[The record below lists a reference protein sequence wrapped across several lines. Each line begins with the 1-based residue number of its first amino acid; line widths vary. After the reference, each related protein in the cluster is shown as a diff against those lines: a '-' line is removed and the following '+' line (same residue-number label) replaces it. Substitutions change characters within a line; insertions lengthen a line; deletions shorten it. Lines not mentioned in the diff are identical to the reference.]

1 MTTRVLLGCEHC
13 GEPLTGIGRRFCSQR
28 CWWDSH
34 PEQLPPTDSTAPIE
48 PQGLAS
54 TLRLNRKGPHR
65 SIPVIQVLT
74 DINFRDCWRAS
85 CACGFQSPPYIDLDA
100 ARAVA
105 WEHLEATSWKDEG
118 AHLGL
123 EDRGALQQRALSD
136 RAIGKI
142 AEALNVSLAT
152 VGNDLAPE
160 LSPTDNS
167 GAAQEKPGPREKLT
181 WKQKAHPA
189 PCGGARGSQRGGRI
203 RTSTSTTL
211 NSTGTPYA
219 AKSLAS
225 ACNSRWLSD
234 SQLSGMTRKIL
245 RG

>member
-1 MTTRVLLGCEHC
+1 VHVDFRAPRISISTPPERSPGSISSNQLE
-13 GEPLTGIGRRFCSQR
+13 GRRR
-28 CWWDSH
+28 
-34 PEQLPPTDSTAPIE
+34 
-48 PQGLAS
+48 
-54 TLRLNRKGPHR
+54 
-65 SIPVIQVLT
+65 
-74 DINFRDCWRAS
+74 
-85 CACGFQSPPYIDLDA
+85 
-100 ARAVA
+100 
-105 WEHLEATSWKDEG
+105 